1 MAARVSAIILNYNG
15 VKFIEACL
23 TSVSRQ
29 DYPDLDITVVDNAST
44 DASPDIVRSRFPVAR
59 LMVCSDN
66 LGFSAGMNRG
76 IAATAGD
83 YVLLLNPDV
92 TLERDYVSKLVALLE
107 KHPKAGAATGKIYRM
122 GAENPP
128 VIDST
133 GHVIYKNRLLS
144 DRGENTPDEGQYDVE
159 EEVFGV
165 CAGMGL
171 YRRAMLEDVKEGD
184 EYFDETFF
192 MFLEDVDLN
201 WRARSRGWSSFYTP
215 LAIARHHRGG
225 IAKRSTVLVEKHN
238 YKNRYLVLL
247 KNDSLFGGVMSVHH
261 FLITD
266 TLKTGKLLLRC
277 PAALLGWLDV
287 WRALP
292 RTLAKRR
299 QIRRRRKVS
308 PRQLEKRWFQPFDYK
323 SWIFKNMWS

>member
-15 VKFIEACL
+15 VNFIEACL
-23 TSVSRQ
+23 ASVSAQ
-29 DYPDLDITVVDNAST
+29 DYPDLDIVVVDNAST
-44 DASPDIVRSRFPVAR
+44 DASSAMVRKVPAVR
-59 LMVCSDN
+59 LIECAAN
-66 LGFSAGMNRG
+66 LGFSGGMNKG
-76 IAATAGD
+76 IAATTGD

-92 TLERDYVSKLVALLE
+92 TLERDYVSQLVALLE
-107 KHPKAGAATGKIYRM
+107 KRPEAGAATGKTYRM
-122 GAENPP
+122 GTAEPP
-128 VIDST
+128 VIDGT

-144 DRGENTPDEGQYDVE
+144 DRGENRPDEGQYEFE

-165 CAGMGL
+165 CAGMSL
-171 YRRAMLEDVKEGD
+171 YRRAMLEDVREGQ
-184 EYFDETFF
+184 EYFDESFF
-192 MFLEDVDLN
+192 MFLEDVDLD
-201 WRARSRGWSSFYTP
+201 WRARLRGWSSFYTP
-215 LAIARHHRGG
+215 LALARHHRGG

-247 KNDSLFGGVMSVHH
+247 KNDSMLGGVLNVHH

-266 TLKTGKLLLRC
+266 TLKTGKLLVRC

-299 QIRRRRKVS
+299 QIQGRRKIS
-308 PRQLEKRWFQPFDYK
+308 PRQLEKKWFQPFDYK
-323 SWIFKNMWS
+323 AWILKNMGS

>member
-23 TSVSRQ
+23 ESVSLQ
-29 DYPDLDITVVDNAST
+29 DYPDLDIVVVDNAST
-44 DASPDIVRSRFPVAR
+44 DASPEMVRKGFPAVR
-59 LMVCSDN
+59 LIECAGN
-66 LGFSAGMNRG
+66 LGFSAGMNKG
-76 IAATAGD
+76 IAATTGE

-92 TLERDYVSKLVALLE
+92 TLEPDYVSILVALLE
-107 KHPKAGAATGKIYRM
+107 KHPEAGAATGKTYRM
-122 GAENPP
+122 GDAQPP
-128 VIDST
+128 VIDGT

-144 DRGENTPDEGQYDVE
+144 DRGENRPDEGQYESE

-165 CAGMGL
+165 CAGMSL

-184 EYFDETFF
+184 EYFDEAFF
-192 MFLEDVDLN
+192 MFLEDVDLD
-201 WRARSRGWSSFYTP
+201 WRARLRGWSSFYTP
-215 LAIARHHRGG
+215 LALARHHRGG
-225 IAKRSTVLVEKHN
+225 IAKRRNMLVEKHN

-247 KNDSLFGGVMSVHH
+247 KNDSMLSGVLNVQH

-266 TLKTGKLLLRC
+266 TLKTGKLLVRC

-292 RTLAKRR
+292 RTLARRR
-299 QIRRRRKVS
+299 QIQRRRKIS
-308 PRQLEKRWFQPFDYK
+308 PRQLGKRWFQPFDYK
-323 SWIFKNMWS
+323 TWIFKNMWS